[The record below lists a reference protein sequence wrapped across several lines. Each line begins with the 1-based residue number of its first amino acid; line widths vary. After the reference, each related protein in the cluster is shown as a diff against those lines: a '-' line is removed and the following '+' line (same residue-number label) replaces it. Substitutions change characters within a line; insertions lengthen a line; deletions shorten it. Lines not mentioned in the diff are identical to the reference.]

1 MFFGFCLEE
10 TIWSERDGLGFGM
23 NETGAAM
30 GLDGHARASSRVLQ
44 MKATRAAAEL
54 VVSR

>member
-10 TIWSERDGLGFGM
+10 TIWSECDGFGFGM

-30 GLDGHARASSRVLQ
+30 GLDEESSDRVGFS
-44 MKATRAAAEL
+44 MVDRP
-54 VVSR
+54 SRG